1 MAGKFWRTTSSG
13 KRVRTAEGYR
23 HEYSKWGGTEEA
35 KKDRA
40 SRNAARRYAI
50 RRGMVHKGDEK
61 DVDHSNS
68 NPRDNTRGNLRV
80 VSRAT
85 NRGKTENS
93 RKKRSPRNKRN
104 WGR

>member
-1 MAGKFWRTTSSG
+1 MGRLWRTDSHG

-23 HEYSKWGGTEEA
+23 HEYERWGGTEEA

-50 RRGMVHKGDEK
+50 SRGMVSKGSNRDIDHK
-61 DVDHSNS
+61 NS
-68 NPRDNTRGNLRV
+68 NPRDNSKGNLRV
-80 VSRAT
+80 VSRST
-85 NRGKTENS
+85 NRGKSEDS
-93 RKKRSPRNKRN
+93 RKKRSPRNKKN

>member
-1 MAGKFWRTTSSG
+1 MGKLWYTDSHG
-13 KRVRTAEGYR
+13 KRKRTAEGYKSDYR
-23 HEYSKWGGTEEA
+23 KFQSSEEA

-50 RRGMVHKGDEK
+50 SRGMAHRGDSR

-68 NPRDNTRGNLRV
+68 NPRDNSKGNLRV

-93 RKKRSPRNKRN
+93 RKKRSARNKRN

>member
-1 MAGKFWRTTSSG
+1 MGRLWTTRGG
-13 KRVRTAEGYR
+13 KRVRTAEGRR
-23 HEYSKWGGTEEA
+23 HEYDKFQSSEKA

-50 RRGMVHKGDEK
+50 SRGMAHKGDNR

-68 NPRDNTRGNLRV
+68 NPRDNSKGNLRV

-93 RKKRSPRNKRN
+93 RKKRSARNKRN

>member
-1 MAGKFWRTTSSG
+1 MGRLWTNRGG
-13 KRVRTAEGYR
+13 KRVRTAEGRR
-23 HEYSKWGGTEEA
+23 HEYDKFQSSEEA

-50 RRGMVHKGDEK
+50 SRGMAHKGDSR

-68 NPRDNTRGNLRV
+68 NPRDNSKGNLRV

-93 RKKRSPRNKRN
+93 RKKRSARNKRN

>member
-1 MAGKFWRTTSSG
+1 MGRLWRTTSSG

-23 HEYSKWGGTEEA
+23 HEYSKWGGTDKA

-50 RRGMVHKGDEK
+50 SRGLVHKGDGK
-61 DVDHSNS
+61 DVDHKNS
-68 NPRDNTRGNLRV
+68 NPRQNGSGNLRV
-80 VSRAT
+80 VSRAA
-85 NRGKTENS
+85 NRGKKEDS
-93 RKKRSPRNKRN
+93 RRKRSPRNKRN

>member
-1 MAGKFWRTTSSG
+1 MGRLWRTDSHG

-23 HEYSKWGGTEEA
+23 HEYEKWGGTEEA

-50 RRGMVHKGDEK
+50 SRGMVSKGDSREIDHK
-61 DVDHSNS
+61 DSSPRNNS
-68 NPRDNTRGNLRV
+68 KGNLRV
-80 VSRAT
+80 VSRSA
-85 NRGKTENS
+85 NRGKSEDS
-93 RKKRSPRNKRN
+93 RKKRSPRNKKN

>member
-1 MAGKFWRTTSSG
+1 MGRLWTTRGG

-23 HEYSKWGGTEEA
+23 HEYEKWGGTEEG

-50 RRGMVHKGDEK
+50 SRGDAHKGDNT
-61 DVDHSNS
+61 DVHHTNGV
-68 NPRDNTRGNLRV
+68 RDNSHIRV
-80 VSRAT
+80 ISRSE
-85 NRGKTENS
+85 NRGKREKS
-93 RKKRSPRNKRN
+93 RLKRSPRNKRN